1 MKLTYRDPYE
11 PLQAIVIPDD
21 DLEAMQEVIDFCNE
35 NARLVQN
42 AERRERYHAPWHI
55 EGMEYEG
62 ETLAYRL
69 TPEKILLMKEESERV
84 EHALSRLSETQRRR
98 LFMKAEGM
106 TYRQIAE
113 AEGVSLGTA
122 EESVASA
129 RKKFLKFF

>member
-11 PLQAIVIPDD
+11 SVQAIVVPDGD
-21 DLEAMQEVIDFCNE
+21 EEALREIIDFCNE

-62 ETLAYRL
+62 ETLAYKL

-84 EHALSRLSETQRRR
+84 EDALSRLSETQRRR

-122 EESVASA
+122 EESVDAA

>member
-62 ETLAYRL
+62 ETIAYKL

-84 EHALSRLSETQRRR
+84 EAALAMLSETQRRR

-106 TYRQIAE
+106 TYRDIAE
-113 AEGVSLGTA
+113 AEGIGVSTA
-122 EESVASA
+122 KESVDSA